1 MSNELSLFDSNS
13 LQVPAHLQDLNEEGN
28 IQDRPNVPSLSYE
41 GKVWSIILNGEKTQ
55 LVKHD
60 ADGDEVP
67 LAVMRVVVLDYQQ
80 RRGRSYYEGAYDP
93 QNSGRPVCFSDDG
106 VKPHPSIAE
115 PQAAACDG
123 CPMAV
128 KGSRI
133 SENGKPVTACSQH
146 RVLAVVPAHKMDM
159 EPLRMKIAVTSDY
172 DKENDLEAKGWL
184 AFQQYRDFLKARG
197 INHTAMLVTKMRFD
211 PGVAYPKVLF
221 SPDRWVEP
229 DEKAVIN
236 PKVKSDEVKAIISG
250 EAMNPTPANAGLG
263 DEADETGNAV
273 RDAEDEAKVGE
284 EAAKKAAAQAKAKAD
299 AEAKAKKEAAEKAKK
314 EAEEKAKAKAEASK
328 SSSVAVVDDDD
339 DDDIVV
345 PAKKAATTSSDDDDA
360 GGAIDGEIVSEVS
373 SDVADLLADWDD
385 D

>member
-1 MSNELSLFDSNS
+1 MGNELSLFDDNS

-55 LVKHD
+55 LVKLD

-67 LAVMRVVVLDYQQ
+67 LAVMRVVVLDYNQ
-80 RRGRSYYEGAYDP
+80 RRGRSYFEGAYDP
-93 QNSGRPVCFSDDG
+93 QNAGRPVCFSDDG
-106 VKPHPSIAE
+106 VKPHPSIEE
-115 PQAAACDG
+115 PQHPTCDG

-133 SENGKPVTACSQH
+133 SESGKQVSACSQH
-146 RVLAVVPAHKMDM
+146 RILAVVPAHKMDM

-172 DKENDLEAKGWL
+172 DKENDLEAKGWM

-229 DEKAVIN
+229 DEKAIIN
-236 PKVKSDEVKAIISG
+236 PKVKSDEVKSIISG
-250 EAMNPTPANAGLG
+250 EAMNPTPANAGPG
-263 DEADETGNAV
+263 DEADDTDSPAGDD
-273 RDAEDEAKVGE
+273 DAEAKAAE
-284 EAAKKAAAQAKAKAD
+284 EAAKKKAAAEKKAKA
-299 AEAKAKKEAAEKAKK
+299 EAKAKK
-314 EAEEKAKAKAEASK
+314 EAEEKAEAEAEAKKK
-328 SSSVAVVDDDD
+328 SSAAIVDGDDD

-345 PAKKAATTSSDDDDA
+345 STKKSSTASSDDSDSGDV
-360 GGAIDGEIVSEVS
+360 IDGEVVSEVS
-373 SDVADLLADWDD
+373 EDVAELLADWDD

>member
-1 MSNELSLFDSNS
+1 MGNDLSLFDSNS

-28 IQDRPNVPSLSYE
+28 IQDRIQVPSLSYE
-41 GKVWSIILNGEKTQ
+41 GKVWSIVVNGEKTQ
-55 LVKHD
+55 LVKLD

-67 LAVMRVVVLDYQQ
+67 LAIMRVVVLDYQQ
-80 RRGRSYYEGAYDP
+80 RRGRSYYEGSYDP
-93 QNSGRPVCFSDDG
+93 SNAGKPVCFSDDG
-106 VKPHPSIAE
+106 VKPHPSSE
-115 PQAAACDG
+115 KMQASACDG

-133 SENGKPVTACSQH
+133 SESGKQVSACSQH

-221 SPDRWVEP
+221 SPDRWVEA
-229 DEKAVIN
+229 DEKAIVN
-236 PKVKSDEVKAIISG
+236 PKVKSDEVAKILSG
-250 EAMNPTPANAGLG
+250 EAMNPSSPRNAGLG
-263 DEADETGNAV
+263 DEADDTGNAV
-273 RDAEDEAKVGE
+273 NANDDDDEAE
-284 EAAKKAAAQAKAKAD
+284 AAAAAAAKKKAD
-299 AEAKAKKEAAEKAKK
+299 AKK
-314 EAEEKAKAKAEASK
+314 KAEAEAK
-328 SSSVAVVDDDD
+328 KKAEAEAKKKAEADAKKKANPAIVDDDDD

-345 PAKKAATTSSDDDDA
+345 STKKATTASGDDDGDND
-360 GGAIDGEIVSEVS
+360 AIDGEIVSEVS
-373 SDVADLLADWDD
+373 ADVAELLADWDED
-385 D
+385 